1 MAAEDLDSVRELF
14 DDGWSRG
21 DWSRGVEIFADDV
34 KVTVF
39 DPDGDEIELH
49 GLAALQDWLRGFLRE
64 WRDVREEYDE
74 LLDLGDRILSRG
86 RQIAAGRTSGAPAVM
101 PIYFLFV
108 FRDGKVVEFSSTRH
122 ADVADR
128 RAGLNAR

>member
-1 MAAEDLDSVRELF
+1 MAAEDLDSVRRLF
-14 DDGWSRG
+14 DEGWSKG
-21 DWSRGVEIFADDV
+21 DWSRGVEMFADDV

-39 DPDGDEIELH
+39 DPDGDEIELE
-49 GLAALQDWLRGFLRE
+49 GLAALQEWMRGFLRE

-101 PIYFLFV
+101 RIYFLFV
-108 FRDGKVVEFSSTRH
+108 FRDGKVVEFSTTRH
-122 ADVADR
+122 ENVANR
-128 RAGLNAR
+128 RAGLNA

>member
-1 MAAEDLDSVRELF
+1 MAAEDLDSVRRLF
-14 DDGWSRG
+14 DEGWSRG
-21 DWSRGVEIFADDV
+21 DWSRGVDMFADDV

-49 GLAALQDWLRGFLRE
+49 GLAALQGWLRGFLRE

-86 RQIAAGRTSGAPAVM
+86 RQIAEGRASGAPAVM

-108 FRDGKVVEFSSTRH
+108 FRDGKVVEFSSTRY

-128 RAGLNAR
+128 RAGINAR

>member
-1 MAAEDLDSVRELF
+1 MAAQDLDSVRRLF
-14 DDGWSRG
+14 DEGWSQG
-21 DWSRGVEIFADDV
+21 DWSRGVEMFADDV

-39 DPDGDEIELH
+39 DSDGDEIELD
-49 GLAALQDWLRGFLRE
+49 GLPALQEWLRGFLGE
-64 WRDVREEYDE
+64 WREVREEYDE

-86 RQIAAGRTSGAPAVM
+86 RQIAEGRVSGAPAVM

-108 FRDGKVVEFSSTRH
+108 FRGGKVVEFSTTRYE
-122 ADVADR
+122 DVAHQ